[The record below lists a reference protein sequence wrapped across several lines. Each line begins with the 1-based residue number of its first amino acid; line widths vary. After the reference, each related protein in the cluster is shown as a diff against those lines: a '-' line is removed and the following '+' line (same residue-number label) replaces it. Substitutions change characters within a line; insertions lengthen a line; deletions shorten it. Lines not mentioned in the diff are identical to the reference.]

1 VAASRPGGRPRES
14 HGPTIEIPDPSLVVL
29 IGAAGAGKS
38 TLARRHFASE
48 EILSSD
54 ELRGQISGDP
64 ADQTVSGRAFA
75 QLHRALSRRLHAGRL
90 TVVDATNVTAA
101 ARRPLLR
108 RARAAGLPAVAIVLD
123 LPADLVV
130 ARSVGRRERPVP
142 VGVVQRQLAAL
153 DAASPD
159 GLLRREG
166 FLHVI
171 RLTDPGAVE
180 RLRLTRSPR

>member
-1 VAASRPGGRPRES
+1 
-14 HGPTIEIPDPSLVVL
+14 
-29 IGAAGAGKS
+29 
-38 TLARRHFASE
+38 
-48 EILSSD
+48 
-54 ELRGQISGDP
+54 
-64 ADQTVSGRAFA
+64 VSGRAFA
-75 QLHRALSRRLHAGRL
+75 QLHRSLSRRLHAGTL